1 MSVKV
6 KVKASSTIE
15 LDKSIVEKIE
25 ELAERSDL
33 DPSSIVDMGIRLL
46 YCFVYGDPPPSANT
60 FIHGQDELLLQEIED
75 LRKRLG

>member
-33 DPSSIVDMGIRLL
+33 DPLVHRRHR
-46 YCFVYGDPPPSANT
+46 YPPS
-60 FIHGQDELLLQEIED
+60 LLLR
-75 LRKRLG
+75 LRRPTSLR